1 VSEPD
6 DMRATRAAYDLVA
19 LDYAEL
25 LRTELADK
33 PVDRAMLGVFAELVH
48 GPVADIGCGSGRI
61 TAHLAELGIDAFGI
75 DLSPAMVA
83 VARREHPA
91 LQFEVGSME
100 SLVTPDAALGG
111 IVAWYSIIH
120 TPASRL
126 PAVFA
131 EFHRV
136 LTAGGLLLLAFQV
149 GDEPRHLSHA
159 YGHDI
164 ALDAYRLPP
173 ESIAGL
179 LAAAGFTVEAQ
190 LIREP
195 DAAETTP
202 QAFLLARKA

>member
-1 VSEPD
+1 MSEPD
-6 DMRATRAAYDLVA
+6 DVRATRAAYDLVA
-19 LDYAEL
+19 FDYAEL
-25 LRTELADK
+25 LRMELADK
-33 PVDRAMLGVFAELVH
+33 PVDRAMLRVFAELVH
-48 GPVADIGCGSGRI
+48 GRVADMGCGPGRI

-83 VARREHPA
+83 VARREHPT

-164 ALDAYRLPP
+164 VLDAYRLQP
-173 ESIAGL
+173 ESIADL

-195 DAAETTP
+195 DTSEKTP
-202 QAFLLARKA
+202 QAFMLARLA

>member
-1 VSEPD
+1 MSEPD
-6 DMRATRAAYDLVA
+6 DVRATRAAYDLVA
-19 LDYAEL
+19 FDYVEL
-25 LRTELADK
+25 LRAELADK
-33 PVDRAMLGVFAELVH
+33 PADRAMLGLFAELVH
-48 GPVADIGCGSGRI
+48 GPVADIGCGPGRV
-61 TAHLAELGIDAFGI
+61 TAYLAELGVDTFGI
-75 DLSPAMVA
+75 DLSPGMVQ

-91 LQFEVGSME
+91 LRFEVGAME
-100 SLVTPDAALGG
+100 SLETPDAALGG

-164 ALDAYRLPP
+164 ALDAYRLQP

-179 LAAAGFTVEAQ
+179 LAAAGFAVEAQ

-195 DAAETTP
+195 DTSEKTP
-202 QAFLLARKA
+202 QAFMLARIA

>member
-1 VSEPD
+1 MSEPD
-6 DMRATRAAYDLVA
+6 DVRATRAAYDLVA
-19 LDYAEL
+19 FDYAEL

-33 PVDRAMLGVFAELVH
+33 PVDRAMLRVFAELVH
-48 GPVADIGCGSGRI
+48 GRVADMGCGPGRI

-83 VARREHPA
+83 VARREHPT

-164 ALDAYRLPP
+164 VLDAYRLQP
-173 ESIAGL
+173 ESIADL

-195 DAAETTP
+195 DTSEKTP
-202 QAFLLARKA
+202 QAFMLARLA